1 MSAQLLLALP
11 ATQQSEF
18 RWCWRD
24 ALGNSEKINH
34 GDQQQLQ
41 SAIVAKRQAAA
52 QSSIE
57 TWLILPGEKLVTRE
71 LDFNEKEKRHLR
83 NLLPFQLEESLI
95 GDVEDIHL
103 AIASPRDGKISI
115 AYTDRNWLKEQLDS
129 LKQLG
134 LDIIRC
140 SALPLLWNSTSETS
154 EWLIAEY
161 DGQVHVQYGPD
172 LGFSAPVAQT
182 PFALQLL
189 LAERKPDSILL
200 RASSA
205 KALENLEALLPEAL
219 ESVPRSNE
227 IKEWNR
233 DLSLN
238 TIDFCQG
245 EFSRRLPIERWW
257 KIWRS
262 LIIFAGVCVAISLVS
277 LLIQIRQLNKEN
289 MHIRAATEAA
299 ARSVIPQ
306 GKLTKPEAQ
315 VANLLSQ
322 LQPTH
327 QAAGLMELL
336 SVSLPVVNQSAD
348 VKIKALN
355 YSQETSELA
364 ISLQAK
370 DFAVFEQMT
379 SALKERGLQAEI
391 LNVNAQG
398 DSQTAR
404 LRIHK

>member
-11 ATQQSEF
+11 GANQSEF

-24 ALGNSEKINH
+24 AQGNTQSTTR
-34 GDQQQLQ
+34 GDQTQLQ
-41 SAIVAKRQAAA
+41 SAIAA
-52 QSSIE
+52 QKQSATQSTIE

-71 LDFNEKEKRHLR
+71 LDYNEKEKKHLR

-103 AIASPRDGKISI
+103 AIANPRNGKISI
-115 AYTDRNWLKEQLDS
+115 AYTDKNWLKEQIEL
-129 LKQLG
+129 LKNWG

-140 SALPLLWNSTSETS
+140 SALPLIWSPKTENT
-154 EWLIAEY
+154 EWLIAAY
-161 DGQVHVQYGPD
+161 DQQIHLHYGPD
-172 LGFSAPVAQT
+172 LGFSAPLAQT
-182 PFALQLL
+182 GLALQLL
-189 LAERKPDSILL
+189 AAERKPDSILL
-200 RASSA
+200 RATDA
-205 KALENLEALLPEAL
+205 DALGNLEKLLPVEL
-219 ESVPRSNE
+219 QELPRKTE
-227 IKEWNR
+227 IKQWSE
-233 DLSLN
+233 DLSLSS
-238 TIDFCQG
+238 IDFCQG

-257 KIWRS
+257 KIWQS
-262 LIIFAGVCVAISLVS
+262 LMIFAGVCLLVS
-277 LLIQIRQLNKEN
+277 LVALMIQIRQLNKEN
-289 MHIRAATEAA
+289 LQIRAATEAA
-299 ARSVIPQ
+299 ARTVIPQ
-306 GKLTKPEAQ
+306 GKLTKAETQ
-315 VANLLSQ
+315 VTSLLSQ

-348 VKIKALN
+348 VKVKALN
-355 YSQETSELA
+355 YTQETGELA

-370 DFAVFEQMT
+370 DFAAFEQMT